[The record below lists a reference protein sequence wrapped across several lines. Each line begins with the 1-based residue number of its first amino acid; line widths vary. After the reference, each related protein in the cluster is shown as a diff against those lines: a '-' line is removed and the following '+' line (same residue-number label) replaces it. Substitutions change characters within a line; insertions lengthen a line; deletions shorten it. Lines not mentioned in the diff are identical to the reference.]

1 MSNLSIKVEQWI
13 NSHLDEKIIDLGSE
27 KYEIVPVLNVPLL
40 CKPIWV
46 VKYKQSTI
54 IFSEKKW
61 ISDLENLIT
70 KIDKEMLFSIY
81 GTYEL
86 AKLTQS
92 GKFKANGP
100 SYYLFGDRDKCNLEV
115 DYRVFITDSEE
126 LESVDRNI
134 FWHCYFDDVVSG
146 FAVKNDGKISALAT
160 VIDKGEDVYEIGMEV
175 ERSSQGLG
183 MGRAVVNAAVQWI
196 LDIGGT
202 PLATVGPFNVPS
214 TRTLRSVGLTYYMTD
229 MFGEPGDFAVPPQAL
244 GTPTKDMNIYNLYPD
259 WAKNNMIKPKQSSD
273 I

>member
-1 MSNLSIKVEQWI
+1 MTDLSSKVEKWI
-13 NSHLDEKIIDLGSE
+13 NSHIDEKILDLGSE
-27 KYEIVPVLNVPLL
+27 KYEVVPILNVPLL
-40 CKPIWV
+40 GKPIWV
-46 VKYKQSTI
+46 IKYKQSTI

-61 ISDLENLIT
+61 ISDLENLT
-70 KIDKEMLFSIY
+70 AHIDKEMLFSIY

-115 DYRVFITDSEE
+115 DSRVFITDREE
-126 LESVDRNI
+126 LESVDRDI
-134 FWHCYFDDVVSG
+134 FWHCYFDDAVSG

-175 ERSSQGLG
+175 DRSSQGLG
-183 MGRAVVNAAVQWI
+183 MGRAVVNSAVQWI
-196 LDIGGT
+196 LGIGGT

-229 MFGEPGDFAVPPQAL
+229 MFCEPGDFVIPPQAL
-244 GTPTKDMNIYNLYPD
+244 GTPTKNMDVYNLYPD
-259 WAKNNMIKPKQSSD
+259 WAMNNMIKSKRG
-273 I
+273 